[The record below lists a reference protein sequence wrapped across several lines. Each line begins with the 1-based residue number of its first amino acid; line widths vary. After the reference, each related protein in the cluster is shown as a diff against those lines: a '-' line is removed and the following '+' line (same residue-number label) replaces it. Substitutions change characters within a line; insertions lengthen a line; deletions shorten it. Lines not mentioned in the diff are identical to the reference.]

1 MATKFF
7 TDINLNKNQLK
18 NAAIDPLASGDPS
31 SPNVGQIYFDTNA
44 SSSTYRRLKIYA
56 GSSTWVSIP
65 YSGNIVN
72 ADISSSADITVTKLL
87 TSGTNAVTLSSIGAP
102 TGTVS
107 FNSQAIN
114 NITTIN
120 TSGDVTVGGDLT
132 VNGNTTTIN
141 TTNLDVEDKNIV
153 IANVAS
159 PDNDTADGAGITIK
173 GASDK
178 TFNWVKATT
187 AFTSSENLNLA
198 SGKVYEIAGT
208 TVLSSTAVLGKT
220 PGGSASTDITVNN
233 ASQDLTNKTYNGLNV
248 STTTGTLTIAS
259 GSTLATSGANSLT
272 FTTTDTTSVTL
283 PSGTKTL
290 AATDQSFY
298 IGTTQVAINRASSS
312 QTLNGVSIDGNAA
325 TVTNGV
331 YTTDTGSVTNTM
343 LAGSI
348 DLTTKVTG
356 QLPIANG
363 GTGAATTSQNYVFA
377 GPATGGSGAP
387 SFRSLVAADISAA
400 GAAVK
405 YANTVTFNIASKPVT
420 HNLGTKDVLVQLYDS
435 TDQQVFFDV
444 VTTDSNTVTVTNST
458 ADGLTYRI
466 VVIG

>member
-1 MATKFF
+1 M
-7 TDINLNKNQLK
+7 
-18 NAAIDPLASGDPS
+18 
-31 SPNVGQIYFDTNA
+31 
-44 SSSTYRRLKIYA
+44 
-56 GSSTWVSIP
+56 
-65 YSGNIVN
+65 
-72 ADISSSADITVTKLL
+72 
-87 TSGTNAVTLSSIGAP
+87 
-102 TGTVS
+102 
-107 FNSQAIN
+107 
-114 NITTIN
+114 
-120 TSGDVTVGGDLT
+120 
-132 VNGNTTTIN
+132 
-141 TTNLDVEDKNIV
+141 
-153 IANVAS
+153 
-159 PDNDTADGAGITIK
+159 
-173 GASDK
+173 
-178 TFNWVKATT
+178 
-187 AFTSSENLNLA
+187 
-198 SGKVYEIAGT
+198 
-208 TVLSSTAVLGKT
+208 
-220 PGGSASTDITVNN
+220 
-233 ASQDLTNKTYNGLNV
+233 
-248 STTTGTLTIAS
+248 TIAS